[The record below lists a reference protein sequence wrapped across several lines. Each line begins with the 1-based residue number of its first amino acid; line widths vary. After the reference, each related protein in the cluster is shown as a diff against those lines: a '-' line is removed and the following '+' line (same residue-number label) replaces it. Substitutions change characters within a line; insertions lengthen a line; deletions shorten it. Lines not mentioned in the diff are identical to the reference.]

1 MGEECASV
9 GASRVK
15 SIHGSFLSL
24 YGSALQRG
32 SFVLNPYTGVFHPY
46 VGVLR
51 SMRCNP
57 GAKFT
62 PFALPTIPAD
72 T

>member
-32 SFVLNPYTGVFHPY
+32 SFVLNPYVELQDQWNGPY
-46 VGVLR
+46 FFFLK
-51 SMRCNP
+51 SHISAP
-57 GAKFT
+57 GAQNSPIF
-62 PFALPTIPAD
+62 FLV
-72 T
+72 